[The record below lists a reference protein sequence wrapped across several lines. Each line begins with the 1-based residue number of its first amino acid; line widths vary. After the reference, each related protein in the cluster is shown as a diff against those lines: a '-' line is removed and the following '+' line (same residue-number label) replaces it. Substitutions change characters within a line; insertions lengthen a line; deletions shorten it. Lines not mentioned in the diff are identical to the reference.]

1 MSKIPVTSSRV
12 KIDGLHPRFIARLE
26 AFFADPRIANRVAVV
41 SGVRTYAQ
49 QKYLYDGY
57 KAGKRGFNL
66 AANPDRKRANGWV
79 GSFHQPQR
87 QFEGFGY
94 AVDFRITGKGVT
106 TAEVCKIARQ
116 YGMHAPIQAK
126 EWWHHTP
133 GKVVGNKFEWLP
145 YDASAEPPAP
155 DPKDVLAEVAKFV
168 EACKDTIVRRG
179 DRGAV
184 VEFLQTQ
191 LDKDGHRL
199 TRQGKPGAGIDG
211 AFGKMTDQ
219 AVRQF
224 QRDEGLA
231 VDGIVGPVTWD
242 TLMD

>member
-49 QKYLYDGY
+49 QKYFYDGW
-57 KAGKRGFNL
+57 KSGRLKNI
-66 AANPDRKRANGWV
+66 AANPDRKLRNGFQ
-79 GSFHQPQR
+79 GSYHMSQPA
-87 QFEGFGY
+87 FEGFGY
-94 AVDFRITGKGVT
+94 AVDFRITGKGIT
-106 TAEVCKIARQ
+106 TGEVKKIAAQ
-116 YGMHAPIQAK
+116 YGMHAPVRS

-133 GKVVGNKFEWLP
+133 GSVKGSKFEWLP
-145 YDASAEPPAP
+145 YDASAEPPSP

-168 EACKDTIVRRG
+168 EACKDTVLRRG

-211 AFGKMTDQ
+211 AFGKMTDK

-242 TLMD
+242 ALIA

>member
-1 MSKIPVTSSRV
+1 MSNIPVTSSRV

-57 KAGKRGFNL
+57 RSGRKGFNL
-66 AANPDRKRANGWV
+66 AANPDRKRSNGWV
-79 GSFHQPQR
+79 GSYHQPQP
-87 QFEGFGY
+87 QFGGWGY
-94 AVDFRITGKGVT
+94 AVDLRITGKGIT
-106 TAEVCKIARQ
+106 TGEVKAIAAQ
-116 YGMHAPIQAK
+116 YGMHAPVRG

-133 GKVVGNKFEWLP
+133 GTPRGTEFEWLP
-145 YDASAEPPAP
+145 FDASAEPQHEAP
-155 DPKDVLAEVAKFV
+155 ENVLAEVARFV
-168 EACKDTIVRRG
+168 EACKGTVVRKG
-179 DRGAV
+179 DRGPV

-199 TRQGKPGAGIDG
+199 TRKGKPGAGIDG
-211 AFGKMTDQ
+211 QFGKMTDK

-224 QRDEGLA
+224 QRDEGLT
-231 VDGIVGPVTWD
+231 VDGVVGPNTWNALLD
-242 TLMD
+242 

>member
-66 AANPDRKRANGWV
+66 AANPDRKLRNGFQ
-79 GSFHQPQR
+79 GSYHMSQPA
-87 QFEGFGY
+87 FGGFGY
-94 AVDFRITGKGVT
+94 AVDFRIVGKGIT
-106 TAEVCKIARQ
+106 TGEVKAIAAQ
-116 YGMHAPIQAK
+116 YGMHAPVRS

-133 GKVVGNKFEWLP
+133 GSVRGNEFEWLP
-145 YDASAEPPAP
+145 FDASAEPPHVAP
-155 DPKDVLAEVAKFV
+155 ENILAEVAKFV
-168 EACKDTIVRRG
+168 EACKNTVVRKR
-179 DRGAV
+179 DRGPV

-191 LDKDGHRL
+191 LDKNGHRL
-199 TRQGKPGAGIDG
+199 TRKGKAGAGIDG
-211 AFGKMTDQ
+211 RFGLMTDK

-224 QRDEGLA
+224 QRDEDLT
-231 VDGIVGPVTWD
+231 VDGIVGPATWAALLD
-242 TLMD
+242 

>member
-12 KIDGLHPRFIARLE
+12 KINGLHPRFIARLE

-41 SGVRTYAQ
+41 SGVRSYAQ

-57 KAGKRGFNL
+57 KARKRGFNL
-66 AANPDRKRANGWV
+66 AANPDRKLSNGFQ
-79 GSFHQPQR
+79 GSYHMSQPA
-87 QFEGFGY
+87 FEGFGY
-94 AVDFRITGKGVT
+94 AVDFRITSKGIT
-106 TAEVCKIARQ
+106 TGEVKKIAAQ
-116 YGMHAPIQAK
+116 YGMHAPVRS

-133 GKVVGNKFEWLP
+133 GSVKGNKFEWLS
-145 YDASAEPPAP
+145 YDASAEPPSP

-168 EACKDTIVRRG
+168 EACKDTVLRRG

-211 AFGKMTDQ
+211 VFGKMTDQ
-219 AVRQF
+219 GVRQF

-242 TLMD
+242 TLIA

>member
-1 MSKIPVTSSRV
+1 MNKIPVTSNRV

-94 AVDFRITGKGVT
+94 AVDLRITGKGIT
-106 TAEVCKIARQ
+106 TGEVKKIATQ
-116 YGMHAPIQAK
+116 YGMHAPIRS
-126 EWWHHTP
+126 EWWHFVP
-133 GKVVGNKFEWLP
+133 GSVKGSKFEWLP

-199 TRQGKPGAGIDG
+199 TRKGKPGAGIDG
-211 AFGKMTDQ
+211 VFGNMTDQ

>member
-1 MSKIPVTSSRV
+1 VSKIPVTSSRV

-41 SGVRTYAQ
+41 SGVRSYAQ

-57 KAGKRGFNL
+57 KARKRGFNL
-66 AANPDRKRANGWV
+66 AANPDRKRSNGWQ
-79 GSFHQPQR
+79 GSFHMAQPSYG
-87 QFEGFGY
+87 GFGY
-94 AVDFRITGKGVT
+94 AVDLRITGKGIT
-106 TAEVCKIARQ
+106 TGEVKKIATQ
-116 YGMHAPIQAK
+116 YGMHAPIRS
-126 EWWHHTP
+126 EWWHFVP
-133 GKVVGNKFEWLP
+133 GSIVGNKFEWLP
-145 YDASAEPPAP
+145 YDASAEPPSP

-168 EACKDTIVRRG
+168 EACKDTVLRRG

-211 AFGKMTDQ
+211 VFGKMTDQ

>member
-1 MSKIPVTSSRV
+1 M
-12 KIDGLHPRFIARLE
+12 
-26 AFFADPRIANRVAVV
+26 
-41 SGVRTYAQ
+41 
-49 QKYLYDGY
+49 
-57 KAGKRGFNL
+57 
-66 AANPDRKRANGWV
+66 
-79 GSFHQPQR
+79 
-87 QFEGFGY
+87 
-94 AVDFRITGKGVT
+94 
-106 TAEVCKIARQ
+106 
-116 YGMHAPIQAK
+116 
-126 EWWHHTP
+126 
-133 GKVVGNKFEWLP
+133 
-145 YDASAEPPAP
+145 
-155 DPKDVLAEVAKFV
+155 LAEVAKFV
-168 EACKDTIVRRG
+168 EACKDTVLRRG

-242 TLMD
+242 ALIA

>member
-1 MSKIPVTSSRV
+1 MTKIPVTSSRV

-26 AFFADPRIANRVAVV
+26 AFFKDSRIANRVAVV

-66 AANPDRKRANGWV
+66 AANPSRKRANGWQ
-79 GSFHQPQR
+79 GSYHMSQPA
-87 QFEGFGY
+87 FGGFGY
-94 AVDFRITGKGVT
+94 AVDLRITGKGIT
-106 TAEVCKIARQ
+106 TAEVKKIATE
-116 YGMHAPIQAK
+116 YGMHAPIRS
-126 EWWHHTP
+126 EWWHFVP
-133 GKVVGNKFEWLP
+133 GNIVGNKFEWLP
-145 YDASAEPPAP
+145 YDASEEPEHEEPAN
-155 DPKDVLAEVAKFV
+155 VLQQVAQFV
-168 EACKDTIVRRG
+168 QACTDTVVRMG

-191 LDKDGHRL
+191 LDKDGYRL

-211 AFGKMTDQ
+211 HFGRITDK

-224 QRDEGLA
+224 QRDEGLV
-231 VDGIVGPVTWD
+231 VDGIVGPATWEEL
-242 TLMD
+242 TQ

>member
-57 KAGKRGFNL
+57 KARKPGFNL
-66 AANPDRKRANGWV
+66 AANPDRKLSTGFQ
-79 GSFHQPQR
+79 GSYHMSQPA
-87 QFEGFGY
+87 FDGFGY
-94 AVDFRITGKGVT
+94 AVDFRITGKGIT
-106 TAEVCKIARQ
+106 TGEVKHIATQ
-116 YGMHAPIQAK
+116 YGMTAPVRV
-126 EWWHHTP
+126 EWWHHVP

-145 YDASAEPPAP
+145 YDQGKEPPSP
-155 DPKDVLAEVAKFV
+155 DPKNVLAEVAKFV
-168 EACKDTIVRRG
+168 EACKESVIRKG
-179 DRGAV
+179 DRGPV

-191 LDKDGHRL
+191 LDKDGYRL
-199 TRQGKPGAGIDG
+199 CRGRKPGAGIDG
-211 AFGKMTDQ
+211 HFGKVTDK

-224 QRDEGLA
+224 QKDEGLKI
-231 VDGIVGPVTWD
+231 DGVVGPNTWN
-242 TLMD
+242 TLLQ

>member
-1 MSKIPVTSSRV
+1 VSKIPVTSSRV

-66 AANPDRKRANGWV
+66 AANPDRKRASGWQ
-79 GSFHQPQR
+79 GSFHMAQPSYG
-87 QFEGFGY
+87 GFGY
-94 AVDFRITGKGVT
+94 AVDLRITGKGIT
-106 TAEVCKIARQ
+106 TGEVKKIATE
-116 YGMHAPIQAK
+116 YGMHAPIRS
-126 EWWHHTP
+126 EWWHFVP
-133 GKVVGNKFEWLP
+133 GSIVGNKFEWLP
-145 YDASAEPPAP
+145 YDASAEPPSP

-168 EACKDTIVRRG
+168 EACKDTVLRRG

-211 AFGKMTDQ
+211 VFGKMTDQ

>member
-66 AANPDRKRANGWV
+66 AANPDRKRASGWQ
-79 GSFHQPQR
+79 GSFHMAQPSYG
-87 QFEGFGY
+87 GFGY
-94 AVDFRITGKGVT
+94 AVDLRITGKGIT
-106 TAEVCKIARQ
+106 TGEVKKIATE
-116 YGMHAPIQAK
+116 YGMHAPIRS
-126 EWWHHTP
+126 EWWHFVP
-133 GKVVGNKFEWLP
+133 GSIVGNKFEWLP
-145 YDASAEPPAP
+145 YDASAEPPSP
-155 DPKDVLAEVAKFV
+155 DPKDVLGEVAKFV
-168 EACKDTIVRRG
+168 EACKDTVLRRG

-211 AFGKMTDQ
+211 VFGKMTDQ

>member
-57 KAGKRGFNL
+57 RARRKGFNL
-66 AANPDRKRANGWV
+66 AANPDRKLTNGFQ
-79 GSFHQPQR
+79 GSYHMAQPA
-87 QFEGFGY
+87 FGGFGY
-94 AVDFRITGKGVT
+94 AVDFRITGKGIT
-106 TAEVCKIARQ
+106 TAEVGKIARQ
-116 YGMHAPIQAK
+116 YGMHAPVRG

-133 GKVVGNKFEWLP
+133 GTVRGNKFEWLP
-145 YDASAEPPAP
+145 YDQGKEPPAP
-155 DPKDVLAEVAKFV
+155 KPQDVLAEVAKFV
-168 EACKDTIVRRG
+168 EACKDTVLRKG
-179 DRGAV
+179 DRGPA

-199 TRQGKPGAGIDG
+199 TRKGKPGAGIDG
-211 AFGKMTDQ
+211 AFGKMTDK

-224 QRDEGLA
+224 QQDEDLV
-231 VDGIVGPVTWD
+231 VDGVVGPNTWNVLLD
-242 TLMD
+242 

>member
-1 MSKIPVTSSRV
+1 MTKIPVTSSRV

-26 AFFADPRIANRVAVV
+26 AFFKDSRIANRVAVV

-57 KAGKRGFNL
+57 KARKRGFNL
-66 AANPDRKRANGWV
+66 AANPDRKLSNGFQ
-79 GSFHQPQR
+79 GSYHMSQPA
-87 QFEGFGY
+87 FGGFGY
-94 AVDFRITGKGVT
+94 AVDFRIVGKGIT
-106 TAEVCKIARQ
+106 TGEVMKIARQ
-116 YGMHAPIQAK
+116 YGMHAPIAHK

-145 YDASAEPPAP
+145 YDASEEPEHEEPAN
-155 DPKDVLAEVAKFV
+155 VLQQVAQFV
-168 EACKDTIVRRG
+168 QACTDTVVRMG

-191 LDKDGHRL
+191 LDKDGYRL

-211 AFGKMTDQ
+211 HFGRITDK

-224 QRDEGLA
+224 QRDEGLV
-231 VDGIVGPVTWD
+231 VDGIVGPATWQ
-242 TLMD
+242 TLTE

>member
-49 QKYLYDGY
+49 QRYLYDGW
-57 KAGKRGFNL
+57 KSGRLKNI
-66 AANPDRKRANGWV
+66 AANPDRKLRNGFQ
-79 GSFHQPQR
+79 GSYHMAQPA
-87 QFEGFGY
+87 FGGFGY
-94 AVDFRITGKGVT
+94 AVDFRIVGQGITTG
-106 TAEVCKIARQ
+106 EVKAIAAQ
-116 YGMHAPIQAK
+116 YGMHAPVRS

-133 GKVVGNKFEWLP
+133 GSVKGSQFEWLP
-145 YDASAEPPAP
+145 YDASAEPPNP
-155 DPKDVLAEVAKFV
+155 GTDNVLAEVARFV
-168 EACKDTIVRRG
+168 EACKNTVVSKG
-179 DRGAV
+179 DRGVV

-199 TRQGKPGAGIDG
+199 TRKGKPGAGIDG
-211 AFGKMTDQ
+211 RFGSMTDK

-224 QRDEGLA
+224 QRDEDLF
-231 VDGIVGPVTWD
+231 VDGVVGPATWN
-242 TLMD
+242 TLLA